1 MKYAAI
7 YLTQMH
13 QSTPGETLKHIR
25 TFLGK
30 EDMVKWIA
38 TEAPKYVSY
47 ELIEYEPIKV
57 KTTVEIIKEPVYR
70 GDSSAPQ
77 EKRFGSKPIP
87 AISN

>member
-7 YLTQMH
+7 YLTQTH
-13 QSTPGETLKHIR
+13 QGIPGETLKHIR
-25 TFLGK
+25 TFLGQ

-47 ELIEYEPIKV
+47 ELIEYTPIKV

-70 GDSSAPQ
+70 GDSSTPQ
-77 EKRFGSKPIP
+77 EKRFGSKPLP
-87 AISN
+87 TISH